1 MTEAIEDQEQG
12 RSRGCSHGFIKRL
25 ESWGILRVGRPD
37 FQELAVYT
45 AAPFQEASSCMARFF
60 EFLVNHWVLSG
71 LWLAVATTLLAYINS
86 KIASSLSPHQVVAL
100 VNRENGFV
108 LDVRE
113 KKEFDKGHIVEAVNI
128 PLSKLN
134 ERAIELEKHKDHP
147 IIVVC
152 QFGQHAGEAVK
163 LLHAKGFAKAN
174 KMAGGLSEWQTQN
187 LPLVK

>member
-1 MTEAIEDQEQG
+1 
-12 RSRGCSHGFIKRL
+12 
-25 ESWGILRVGRPD
+25 
-37 FQELAVYT
+37 
-45 AAPFQEASSCMARFF
+45 MARFF

-113 KKEFDKGHIVEAVNI
+113 KKEFDKGHIVDAVNI